1 MFYRQ
6 KVDVLLLKSLLFL
19 FCFLLFPLF
28 LLFLAFLKKWL
39 VSKMKDLLS
48 FCYPCP

>member
-6 KVDVLLLKSLLFL
+6 KVDVLLLKSL
-19 FCFLLFPLF
+19 LF

>member
-19 FCFLLFPLF
+19 FLLPAFPSFSSFLGF
-28 LLFLAFLKKWL
+28 
-39 VSKMKDLLS
+39 SEKMA
-48 FCYPCP
+48 CQ

>member
-19 FCFLLFPLF
+19 FFASCFSLFFFFSWLF
-28 LLFLAFLKKWL
+28 
-39 VSKMKDLLS
+39 
-48 FCYPCP
+48 

>member
-19 FCFLLFPLF
+19 FLLPAFPSFSSFLGFSG
-28 LLFLAFLKKWL
+28 KKA
-39 VSKMKDLLS
+39 
-48 FCYPCP
+48 CQ